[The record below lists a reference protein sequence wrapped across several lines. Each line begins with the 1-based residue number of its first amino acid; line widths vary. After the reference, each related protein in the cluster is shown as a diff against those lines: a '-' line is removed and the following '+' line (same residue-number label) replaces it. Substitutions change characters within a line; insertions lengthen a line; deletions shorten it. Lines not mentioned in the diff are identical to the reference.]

1 MLVGR
6 DDLPQRRG
14 KHPRVRIL
22 FLHLR
27 DHALERFNLGGQIFS
42 ARFGALEAEAKLE
55 ILLVADEHVGQ
66 RRDLTERLGEF
77 LLTAFPE
84 RGAVVKVEGDER
96 TVLLRG
102 LCQRKAALRCLMAH
116 SRDEAGQV
124 QDSDALLTED
134 ALHVKIFDRKCPT
147 NFTSTV
153 IPETRRAQTKAGV
166 GDVKLVPIAPRPA
179 LLHVQPL
186 KADVPRAELAL
197 DEVRDGAALD
207 EFREREA
214 LVAKARRNVQHVRLR
229 AGRLHIKQVA
239 VLYRHPLRRRDA
251 HTHARRARNGIL
263 IGFLHR
269 VLSLIRLNHQRPG
282 ARIRPLCMLGVRTY
296 LASGLLMVAFDLT
309 AIIPK

>member
-1 MLVGR
+1 MAHGR
-6 DDLPQRRG
+6 DQTGQMQNADTLLP
-14 KHPRVRIL
+14 
-22 FLHLR
+22 
-27 DHALERFNLGGQIFS
+27 
-42 ARFGALEAEAKLE
+42 
-55 ILLVADEHVGQ
+55 
-66 RRDLTERLGEF
+66 
-77 LLTAFPE
+77 
-84 RGAVVKVEGDER
+84 
-96 TVLLRG
+96 
-102 LCQRKAALRCLMAH
+102 
-116 SRDEAGQV
+116 
-124 QDSDALLTED
+124 ED
-134 ALHVKIFDRKCPT
+134 TLDIKIFDRKCPT

-153 IPETRRAQTKAGV
+153 IPETRCAQPKAGIRNV
-166 GDVKLVPIAPRPA
+166 ELVPIAPRPA
-179 LLHVQPL
+179 LFDV
-186 KADVPRAELAL
+186 KAFKTDIPCAKLAL
-197 DEVRDGAALD
+197 DKISNGAALD

-296 LASGLLMVAFDLT
+296 LASGLLIVAFDLT